1 MQQAAEGEFGGWR
14 SAMEETDDRY
24 DEYLDGEYL
33 DGDPRTQQSTVRA
46 QKTKGQYCFFCSLF
60 KFFFSPSSD
69 ILPFLL
75 LI

>member
-1 MQQAAEGEFGGWR
+1 MDEMDEA
-14 SAMEETDDRY
+14 Y
-24 DEYLDGEYL
+24 DEYLDGEKC
-33 DGDPRTQQSTVRA
+33 GHNNQPSGHRKRKVSTV
-46 QKTKGQYCFFCSLF
+46 FFCSLF